1 MVHACVLSVGTHA
14 LARVWRSEVN
24 SDAALHRPI
33 RLVGERVPGCSLPHG
48 PALKLLDSSV
58 FASHLPV
65 GGQELQVNVS
75 PSRVLVVQNLVLP
88 LTYKA
93 SVLPTDPSLHPN
105 LKILILLP
113 PPIKGWDYR
122 NLTILVLLP

>member
-1 MVHACVLSVGTHA
+1 M
-14 LARVWRSEVN
+14 
-24 SDAALHRPI
+24 
-33 RLVGERVPGCSLPHG
+33 
-48 PALKLLDSSV
+48 
-58 FASHLPV
+58 
-65 GGQELQVNVS
+65 NVS

-93 SVLPTDPSLHPN
+93 SVLPTDSSLHPN

-113 PPIKGWDYR
+113 PPTKGWDYR